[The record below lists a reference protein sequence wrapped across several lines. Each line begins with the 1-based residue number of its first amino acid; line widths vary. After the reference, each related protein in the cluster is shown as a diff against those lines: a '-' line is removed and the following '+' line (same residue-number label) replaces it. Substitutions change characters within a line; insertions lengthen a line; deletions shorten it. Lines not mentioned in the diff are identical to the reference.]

1 MEPKHLMVNK
11 NRNVNQTKDQ
21 TKTIE
26 QKAGQ
31 ETEKKNMNLLRKT
44 LLDPFPCLEDTQAA
58 QSR

>member
-31 ETEKKNMNLLRKT
+31 ETEKNMNLQCKT
-44 LLDPFPCLEDTQAA
+44 LLDPFPCPEDTQAA

>member
-11 NRNVNQTKDQ
+11 NRNANQTKDQ

-31 ETEKKNMNLLRKT
+31 ETEKKKKYE
-44 LLDPFPCLEDTQAA
+44 PAA
-58 QSR
+58 